1 LDKNAGSDSKG
12 NSLGYRDADSIAA
25 AIEASDS
32 NLKGVNK
39 ANNPSVI
46 PYGLPL
52 PDDDEAPE
60 SQAPAG
66 PDVAASVV
74 LPRDCSE
81 SRDEKAKTEKK
92 QSKYVFIGFFI
103 GFFVVIFFFVKLVM
117 IYVTVIKD
125 MDKQVIE
132 EPSENKMVS

>member
-1 LDKNAGSDSKG
+1 M
-12 NSLGYRDADSIAA
+12 
-25 AIEASDS
+25 
-32 NLKGVNK
+32 
-39 ANNPSVI
+39 I

-66 PDVAASVV
+66 PDVAASAV
-74 LPRDCSE
+74 LPQGYSE

-92 QSKYVFIGFFI
+92 QSKYFFIGFFI

-125 MDKQVIE
+125 MDKEVIE
-132 EPSENKMVS
+132 EPSENKMVSQTWEDDTKYYGHVHNGLPDGLGIATQVDGTVYNG